1 MKMTKFGT
9 VVVSTQDDGKP
20 DIKMS
25 NFHWDGEG
33 EPFDPVE
40 YGRAAMREAIRLLQ
54 LAMSEATK
62 FGVR

>member
-1 MKMTKFGT
+1 MKMLKFGT
-9 VVVSTQDDGKP
+9 VTVNAQDDGTP

-40 YGRAAMREAIRLLQ
+40 YGRAAMREAIRLLK
-54 LAMSEATK
+54 LAMSD
-62 FGVR
+62 